1 MKRVFRSNLVGWD
14 ETATRAY
21 LYELEEGDYEMLN
34 DMTHDELCSFF
45 NVIDESGCN
54 IFPGAEYHI
63 YHFELN
69 AHFLVMYEVTALNV

>member
-1 MKRVFRSNLVGWD
+1 MRLVFRSNLVGWD

-34 DMTHDELCSFF
+34 DMTHDELCDYFM
-45 NVIDESGCN
+45 GQK
-54 IFPGAEYHI
+54 YHI

-69 AHFLVMYEVTALNV
+69 AHFLVIYEVTALNV